1 MNQLLFFLFIATFIT
16 GLGISIPL
24 FLLGFS
30 LIKVSVDN
38 ISQKNYK

>member
-1 MNQLLFFLFIATFIT
+1 MNQLLFFLLTASFIT

-24 FLLGFS
+24 FLLGVS

>member
-1 MNQLLFFLFIATFIT
+1 MNQLLFFLFAASFIT

-24 FLLGFS
+24 FLLGVS
-30 LIKVSVDN
+30 LMKVSLDN